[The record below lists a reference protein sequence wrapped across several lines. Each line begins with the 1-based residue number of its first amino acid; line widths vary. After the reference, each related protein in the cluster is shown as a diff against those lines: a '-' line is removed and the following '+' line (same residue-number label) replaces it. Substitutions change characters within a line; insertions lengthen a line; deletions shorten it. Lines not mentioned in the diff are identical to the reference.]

1 MRWRWSRRRKRGV
14 RRPREAIKK
23 KEEGREE
30 EGVGGEGGDGR
41 PLYVL

>member
-30 EGVGGEGGDGR
+30 EEGVGGDGR